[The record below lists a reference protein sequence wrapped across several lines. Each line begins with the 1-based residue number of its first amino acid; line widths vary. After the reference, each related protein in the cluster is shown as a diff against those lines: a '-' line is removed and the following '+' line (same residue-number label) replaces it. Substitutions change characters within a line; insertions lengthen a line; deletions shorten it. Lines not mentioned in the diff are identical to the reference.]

1 MASKNQIEANKRNAL
16 KSTGPKTKNGK
27 AIASLNAMK
36 HGLRSQEVTLLPTED
51 EEAFHKLRDSLL
63 DDLKPEGELENLL
76 VEQVITA
83 SWRLRRILNIE
94 TGILNWKYYEIQIE
108 RIRGIPSSY
117 DQKDQYEYIGRM
129 LLESDEDNNEE
140 LSFEE
145 QEVKEKMETMKND
158 TSMIGQ
164 AFSKA
169 QDSLSKLSRYE
180 ASVERSLYKALAE
193 LERVQSRRRV
203 TDAPMVIDVPESLD

>member
-36 HGLRSQEVTLLPTED
+36 HGLRSQEVILPNED

-63 DDLKPEGELENLL
+63 GDFKPEGELENLL
-76 VEQVITA
+76 VEQVIAA

-94 TGILNWKYYEIQIE
+94 TGVLNWKYYETQIE
-108 RIRGIPSSY
+108 QIRGVSGSY
-117 DQKDQYEYIGRM
+117 EQKNQYENIMRR

-140 LSFEE
+140 LSPDE
-145 QEVKEKMETMKND
+145 QEVKEIMETMKND
-158 TSMIGQ
+158 SSMIGQ

-193 LERVQSRRRV
+193 LEKVQSRRRV
-203 TDAPMVIDVPESLD
+203 ADAPMVIDVPKSPD